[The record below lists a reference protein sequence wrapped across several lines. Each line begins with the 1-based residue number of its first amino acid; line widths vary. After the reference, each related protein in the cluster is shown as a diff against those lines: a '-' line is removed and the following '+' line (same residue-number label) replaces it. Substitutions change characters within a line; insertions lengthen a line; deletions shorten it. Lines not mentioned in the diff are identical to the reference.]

1 MDRSAA
7 ERRRKV
13 VRSNAWLGLTWD
25 TLRGMRECA
34 TLEPWQSSVFGEPG
48 DAISPPFME
57 LRTNQI
63 GVIQSADAN

>member
-1 MDRSAA
+1 
-7 ERRRKV
+7 
-13 VRSNAWLGLTWD
+13 
-25 TLRGMRECA
+25 MRECA

-57 LRTNQI
+57 LRANQI

>member
-1 MDRSAA
+1 L
-7 ERRRKV
+7 
-13 VRSNAWLGLTWD
+13 NAWLGLTWD
-25 TLRGMRECA
+25 TLSGMRECA
-34 TLEPWQSSVFGEPG
+34 TLEPWQSSMFGEPG